1 MEIHCNKVV
10 AFIEKSGLNWSY
22 SHNLMGGK
30 SALRKHDE
38 IMIKFSSFLPPHCIH
53 FLDQMWCEKWYWYV
67 FYAQKILFLII
78 ACRWLWQMKVAV
90 AS

>member
-1 MEIHCNKVV
+1 MMEIHCNKVV

-38 IMIKFSSFLPPHCIH
+38 IMIKF
-53 FLDQMWCEKWYWYV
+53 
-67 FYAQKILFLII
+67 
-78 ACRWLWQMKVAV
+78 
-90 AS
+90 